1 MRFRAR
7 MVDINSI
14 QHFTRVLGTVSRMA
28 KTCAL
33 RMTPTKLY
41 FILADNAALG
51 GVSIWCEVTQSNF
64 FEEYRIEGKDESNN
78 IYLELIPENLM
89 RAMKSASSA
98 QAVKIKLTKKH
109 TPCLTFEITLPS
121 LTSHTRSVVHDV
133 PVGVIPERN
142 WDAYEEPAMPEFDV
156 SIYMPPLKVLKNV
169 IERMKNLSSFL
180 ILAANQNGYMTLGI
194 DTDLASVTTH
204 FKNLDTPT
212 WEGDPSSQPHNRDP
226 DKMAEARVDIKK
238 LATFLHSQQVSPNRV
253 ICNIVNGKAVQ
264 FLLLHEDLS
273 LQYVI
278 PAVSL

>member
-1 MRFRAR
+1 

-28 KTCAL
+28 KTSAL

-142 WDAYEEPAMPEFDV
+142 WDAYEEPAMPEFD
-156 SIYMPPLKVLKNV
+156 
-169 IERMKNLSSFL
+169 

-226 DKMAEARVDIKK
+226 DKMAEARVDVKK
-238 LATFLHSQQVSPNRV
+238 LATFLHSQQVCPNRV

>member
-14 QHFTRVLGTVSRMA
+14 QHFTRVLGTVSHMA

-51 GVSIWCEVTQSNF
+51 RVSIWCELIQSNF
-64 FEEYRIEGKDESNN
+64 FEEYRIEGKEESNN

-109 TPCLTFEITLPS
+109 APCLTFEITLPS

-133 PVGVIPERN
+133 PVGVIPERD
-142 WDAYEEPAMPEFDV
+142 WEDYKEPAMPEFDV
-156 SIYMPPLKVLKNV
+156 SIYMPSLTVVKNV
-169 IERMKNLSSFL
+169 IERMKNLSNFL

-212 WEGDPSSQPHNRDP
+212 WGDTSSQQRNRDP
-226 DKMAEARVDIKK
+226 DKMAEARVDVKK

-253 ICNIVNGKAVQ
+253 ICNIVHGKAVQ

>member
-1 MRFRAR
+1 

-14 QHFTRVLGTVSRMA
+14 QHFTRVLGTVSHMA

-51 GVSIWCEVTQSNF
+51 GVSIWCELIQSNF
-64 FEEYRIEGKDESNN
+64 FEEYRIEGKEESNN

-109 TPCLTFEITLPS
+109 APCLTFEITLPS

-133 PVGVIPERN
+133 PVGVIPERD
-142 WDAYEEPAMPEFDV
+142 WEDYKEPAMPEFDV
-156 SIYMPPLKVLKNV
+156 SIYMPSLTVVKNV
-169 IERMKNLSSFL
+169 IERMKNLSNFL

-212 WEGDPSSQPHNRDP
+212 WGDTSSQQRNRDP
-226 DKMAEARVDIKK
+226 DKMAEARVDVKK

-253 ICNIVNGKAVQ
+253 ICNIVHGKAVQ
-264 FLLLHEDLS
+264 FLLLNEDLS

>member
-1 MRFRAR
+1 
-7 MVDINSI
+7 
-14 QHFTRVLGTVSRMA
+14 MA

-51 GVSIWCEVTQSNF
+51 GVSIWCELIQSNF
-64 FEEYRIEGKDESNN
+64 FEEYRIEGKEESNN

-109 TPCLTFEITLPS
+109 APCLTFEITLPS

-133 PVGVIPERN
+133 PVGVIPERD
-142 WDAYEEPAMPEFDV
+142 WEDYKEPAMPEFDV
-156 SIYMPPLKVLKNV
+156 SIYMPSLTVVKNV
-169 IERMKNLSSFL
+169 IERMKNLSNFL

-212 WEGDPSSQPHNRDP
+212 WGDTSSQQRNRDP
-226 DKMAEARVDIKK
+226 DKMAEARVDVKK

-253 ICNIVNGKAVQ
+253 ICNIVHGKAVQ